1 MTESALARGESAMLR
16 MEATL
21 QTGCFEKLRCLSLQP
36 GLRGWAI
43 SVISEDASHA
53 TPHSCQFYMN

>member
-21 QTGCFEKLRCLSLQP
+21 QTGCFENRHRSLHQ
-36 GLRGWAI
+36 G
-43 SVISEDASHA
+43 
-53 TPHSCQFYMN
+53 